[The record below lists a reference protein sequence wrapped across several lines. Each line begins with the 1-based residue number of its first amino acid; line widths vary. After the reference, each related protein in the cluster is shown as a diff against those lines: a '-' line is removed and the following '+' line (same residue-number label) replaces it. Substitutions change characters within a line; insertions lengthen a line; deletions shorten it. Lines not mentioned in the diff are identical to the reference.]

1 MEVFFFFFFTI
12 LFSSIFIDTEANC
25 PAVKCSHDGPEILF
39 PFSVQG
45 LQPLDCSYPGFELIC
60 RENTTTIHFPS
71 YGDLVVKSISYD
83 NKKLSLLDPK
93 NCVHEVF
100 LNLNLSLTP
109 FQYYYVVKNYTYLN
123 CSSLLSPSFVQ
134 VPCLSGP
141 RHHVYVVESFET
153 VPVSCK
159 PVRTISIPFSYSPY
173 LSDNSFGLG
182 FTWDLPGM
190 GGGCRESWVVR
201 CFNLARGKVSS
212 ILIFIFMVATLI
224 GVKIYC
230 SKNAW
235 VEKLFMHYEILK
247 KAKHSGANVKEV
259 SNRIKTTS
267 GYGNC
272 GSDFKGM
279 LPNEDCVCIL
289 ETTGIDGKVSM
300 K

>member
-1 MEVFFFFFFTI
+1 MEVFFFFTI
-12 LFSSIFIDTEANC
+12 LFSSIFTGTEANC

-39 PFSVQG
+39 PFSIQG
-45 LQPLDCSYPGFELIC
+45 LQPLDCSY
-60 RENTTTIHFPS
+60 S
-71 YGDLVVKSISYD
+71 
-83 NKKLSLLDPK
+83 
-93 NCVHEVF
+93 VF

-123 CSSLLSPSFVQ
+123 CSSLLSPSFMQ

-141 RHHVYVVESFET
+141 RHHVYIMESFET
-153 VPVSCK
+153 MPVSCK
-159 PVRTISIPFSYSPY
+159 PIRTISIPFLYSPY
-173 LSDNSFGLG
+173 LFDNSFGLR

-190 GGGCRESWVVR
+190 GGGCHESWVVR
-201 CFNLARGKVSS
+201 CFNLAREKVSS

-247 KAKHSGANVKEV
+247 KEKHSGANVKEV
-259 SNRIKTTS
+259 GNQIKTTL

-289 ETTGIDGKVSM
+289 ETTGIDRKVST